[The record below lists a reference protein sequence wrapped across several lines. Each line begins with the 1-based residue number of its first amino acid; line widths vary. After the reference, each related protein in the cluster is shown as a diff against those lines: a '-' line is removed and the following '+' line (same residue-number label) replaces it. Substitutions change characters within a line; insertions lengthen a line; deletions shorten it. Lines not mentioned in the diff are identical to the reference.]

1 MSDQEIGT
9 VEATTDMG
17 GSAANDGAGDS
28 FEAELA
34 AAMPSEARL
43 AEAKAEADAAK
54 AKADADAG
62 LPEVEAKVDDVTKS
76 PVEAEKPKEKPVE
89 DKGHAEQYELRKLRR
104 QATERQQAAE
114 AKEAAIA
121 QREQAIEAVRQRA
134 EAAESMFSNPEAYIL
149 EAARRS
155 GQNPVDVF
163 KAMVAKLSGQ
173 APAIEAMEPVS
184 REMAEIKAQLAEM
197 KAERAA
203 AQQQANI
210 ENARRSVETDLRA
223 DLASASPEFPLL
235 DGYDADTVTNAAIGE
250 IQREYSVSGKV
261 LTNAQALGRL
271 EAKLEDDER
280 RLLAA
285 RQKRSTSGSQ
295 ARTET
300 RQPDGKPP
308 ARTLTS
314 PTGPAASRSIFEM
327 SEDELDKHY
336 LSLLPG

>member
-43 AEAKAEADAAK
+43 AEAKAASDAEK
-54 AKADADAG
+54 AKAEASDG
-62 LPEVEAKVDDVTKS
+62 LPAVEAKEG
-76 PVEAEKPKEKPVE
+76 EAEKPAEVAKPVEKPVE

-134 EAAESMFSNPEAYIL
+134 DAAEAMFANPEAYIL